1 MCNQSSRALHRLI
14 SAAAQLADKGELF
27 KQQQRR
33 GPALL
38 DLAPKSQKKSVQR
51 DFRQFP
57 VVSEQEVIAHIN
69 HNRQKRRW
77 CTFSNRFTLQHTEHE
92 NVAYFGPFG
101 QIWAILSRL
110 SHFWRTFYLLQ
121 AHRVPS
127 SPKTDKWKVCSMRLC
142 FDCTQISIEL

>member
-38 DLAPKSQKKSVQR
+38 DLAPKSHKKSVQR
-51 DFRQFP
+51 NSRKFP

-69 HNRQKRRW
+69 HNRHKRWW
-77 CTFSNRFTLQHTEHE
+77 CTFFKQVYFLAYRTRKCCLFWPALANLGYF
-92 NVAYFGPFG
+92 VANLP
-101 QIWAILSRL
+101 
-110 SHFWRTFYLLQ
+110 TFY
-121 AHRVPS
+121 RP
-127 SPKTDKWKVCSMRLC
+127 
-142 FDCTQISIEL
+142 TQCLVHLKFTEIMPQLHIGQY